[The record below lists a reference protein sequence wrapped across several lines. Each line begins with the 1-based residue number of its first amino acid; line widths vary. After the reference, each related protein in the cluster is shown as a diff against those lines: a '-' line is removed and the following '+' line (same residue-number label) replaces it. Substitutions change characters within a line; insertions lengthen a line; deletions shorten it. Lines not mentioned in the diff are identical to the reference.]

1 MAVRL
6 KQLESILYRLITA
19 VSGVAEGL
27 AAESRMPAGGLD
39 ALVRGDDRL
48 SAEQRVD
55 IYANMY
61 FYRLLDVLKEDF
73 PATLRVLGDDNFHNL
88 ATGYLLEYPPTE
100 PSVLYCGRHLA
111 DFIREHALRK
121 DAPYLADLAAL
132 ERAVVEVF
140 HGPDAPVLE
149 PDRLRAI
156 ALKKWPAL
164 KLRTHPAVQ
173 ILSLEWRVAELF
185 RAVEER
191 REWKPADAGVVEVI
205 VWRQGARVFYRELE
219 KAEERAIAAA
229 CNGVTF
235 AKICDLVAADHDPT
249 RDPVAELNRL
259 LARWLGDGILT
270 NASRL
275 SGGRAR
281 RSGNIRR
288 ARPDDLWNARG
299 YKS

>member
-1 MAVRL
+1 MGARL

-19 VSGVAEGL
+19 ASGVAEGL
-27 AAESRMPAGGLD
+27 AGETYLPAGGLD
-39 ALVRGDDRL
+39 AIVRGDDRL

-73 PATLRVLGDDNFHNL
+73 PATLSVLGDDNFHNL

-100 PSVLYCGRHLA
+100 PSVLYCGR
-111 DFIREHALRK
+111 
-121 DAPYLADLAAL
+121 YLADYLRAHPISAAPYIADLATL

-149 PDRLRAI
+149 PDGLRAI
-156 ALKKWPAL
+156 APEKWPRF
-164 KLRTHPAVQ
+164 KLRTHPALQ
-173 ILSLEWRVAELF
+173 ILKLEWRVAELL

-191 REWKPADAGVVEVI
+191 REWKPADAGVVEVM

-219 KAEERAIAAA
+219 KVEERAIAAA
-229 CNGVTF
+229 SKGVTF
-235 AKICDLVAADHDPT
+235 AKICDLVAADCDAPL
-249 RDPVAELNRL
+249 DSVAELNRL

-270 NASRL
+270 
-275 SGGRAR
+275 
-281 RSGNIRR
+281 RSG
-288 ARPDDLWNARG
+288 
-299 YKS
+299 